1 MKRSSIPVSLV
12 ASALLC
18 LSGARAAGLTAAE
31 QSVIDQANSGIQA
44 LEVDRL
50 ALQRKAHLTEKDCLK
65 RFISAACLEEV
76 RQSYFTEEREIDLK
90 IEEQRL
96 VIRRTEAEARRRDR
110 EQRAA
115 EIKAGRS

>member
-1 MKRSSIPVSLV
+1 MKRFPILASLL
-12 ASALLC
+12 ALSVLC
-18 LSGARAAGLTAAE
+18 VSGARAAGVTASE
-31 QSVIDQANSGIQA
+31 QSVIDQANSSIQA
-44 LEVDRL
+44 LEVDRV
-50 ALQRKAHLTEKDCLK
+50 ALQRKAHISERDCLK
-65 RFISAACLEEV
+65 RFVSAACLEEV

-115 EIKAGRS
+115 EIKGGRS

>member
-1 MKRSSIPVSLV
+1 MLALAVLFIPV
-12 ASALLC
+12 AQ
-18 LSGARAAGLTAAE
+18 AAGLTAPE
-31 QSVIDQANSGIQA
+31 QSVIDQANSSIQA

-65 RFISAACLEEV
+65 RFVSAACLEEV

-96 VIRRTEAEARRRDR
+96 LIRRTEAEARRRDR

>member
-1 MKRSSIPVSLV
+1 MKRSSIPVSLL
-12 ASALLC
+12 ASAVLC
-18 LSGARAAGLTAAE
+18 LSGARAAGLTASE
-31 QSVIDQANSGIQA
+31 QSAIDQANSSIQA

-50 ALQRKAHLTEKDCLK
+50 ALQRKAHLTERDCLK
-65 RFISAACLEEV
+65 RFVSAACLEEV

>member
-1 MKRSSIPVSLV
+1 MKRLSIP
-12 ASALLC
+12 ASALALVVLC
-18 LSGARAAGLTAAE
+18 VSTARAAGLTASE
-31 QSVIDQANSGIQA
+31 QSVIDQANSSIQA

-50 ALQRKAHLTEKDCLK
+50 ALQRKAHLTEKGCLN
-65 RFISAACLEEV
+65 RFVSAACLEEV

-96 VIRRTEAEARRRDR
+96 VIRRTEADARRRDR

-115 EIKAGRS
+115 DMKAGRS